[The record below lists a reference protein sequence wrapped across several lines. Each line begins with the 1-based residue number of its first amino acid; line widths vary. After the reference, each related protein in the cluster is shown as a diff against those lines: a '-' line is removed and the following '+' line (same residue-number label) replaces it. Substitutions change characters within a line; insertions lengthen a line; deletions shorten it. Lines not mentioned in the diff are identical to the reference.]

1 MIIPVE
7 LAQKIVDS
15 AMCLVHRNV
24 NIMNRE
30 GIIIATGHPHRLNT
44 FHKGALDV
52 IETGSV
58 IEIFPHELT
67 LYPGALQGINLPIVL
82 DDQVVGVVGVFGNP
96 DEVRDT
102 GRLVKTITEL
112 ILERDLLQIEL
123 RTKNRLREELLE
135 AAVTNPSPEQ
145 NPKMRRIAKALR
157 LNLALPRIVVVIDI
171 SAAQARFASEYGL
184 SELVSERVEESIL
197 QNIADGGLMTDDDV
211 AAVLDEK
218 LVILKTLPDGQPQ
231 DEIVTWVKDAKKL
244 LPAGGEEQYPAGIGA
259 VARTA
264 VEYNPSFRQALFCLK
279 HCQGEKQTRSIK
291 EKDLLVRYASREA
304 LTPAAQL
311 AMNDIRGR
319 FRQVVKENPEMKNT
333 LENML
338 NNNLDI
344 NITAAQLHI
353 HRNTLLYRLTRINA
367 ETGLDPAHNIDDLV
381 LCRFLL
387 DSNDD

>member
-82 DDQVVGVVGVFGNP
+82 DGQVVGVVGVFGNP

-123 RTKNRLREELLE
+123 RTRNRLREELLE
-135 AAVTNPSPEQ
+135 AAVTNPASEQ
-145 NPKMRRIAKALR
+145 NPKLRRLAKALR

-171 SAAQARFASEYGL
+171 AAAQARFASEYGL

-197 QNIADGGLMTDDDV
+197 QNIADGGFMADDDV
-211 AAVLDEK
+211 AAVLEEK
-218 LVILKTLPDGQPQ
+218 LVILKTLPDGQPH
-231 DEIVTWVKDAKKL
+231 DEIVAWAEKAKRL
-244 LPAGGEEQYPAGIGA
+244 LPAGGNERYPAGIGA

-264 VEYNPSFRQALFCLK
+264 AEYNPSFRQALFCLK
-279 HCQGEKQTRSIK
+279 HCQGERQTRFIK

-304 LTPAAQL
+304 LTPAALL
-311 AMNDIRGR
+311 ALTDIRSHFCR
-319 FRQVVKENPEMKNT
+319 VAQENPEMKNT
-333 LENML
+333 LDSLL
-338 NNNLDI
+338 NNNFDI
-344 NITAAQLHI
+344 NLAAARLHI

-367 ETGLDPAHNIDDLV
+367 ETGLDPAHNTDDLI
-381 LCRFLL
+381 LCRLLL
-387 DSNDD
+387 DASGD

>member
-1 MIIPVE
+1 MIIPAE

-30 GIIIATGHPHRLNT
+30 GIIIATGHPHRVNT

-58 IEIFPHELT
+58 IEIFPHELS

-82 DDQVVGVVGVFGNP
+82 DDQVVGVIGVFGNP

-123 RTKNRLREELLE
+123 RTKTRLREELLE
-135 AAVTNPSPEQ
+135 SAVTTPSPEQ
-145 NPKMRRIAKALR
+145 NPKLRRIAKALR

-171 SAAQARFASEYGL
+171 AAALARFAAEYGP

-197 QNIADGGLMTDDDV
+197 LNIADGGLITDDDV
-211 AAVLDEK
+211 AAVLEEK
-218 LVILKTLPDGQPQ
+218 LVILKSLPDGQLQ
-231 DEIVTWVKDAKKL
+231 DIIVAWAEEAKKL
-244 LPAGGEEQYPAGIGA
+244 FPDGGNETYPAGIGA
-259 VARTA
+259 VAKTPA
-264 VEYNPSFRQALFCLK
+264 EYNPSFRQALFCLK
-279 HCQGEKQTRSIK
+279 YCFGERQTCFIK
-291 EKDLLVRYASREA
+291 EKDLLVRYTSREA
-304 LTPAAQL
+304 LTPAALL
-311 AMNDIRGR
+311 ATNDIRNR
-319 FRQVVKENPEMKNT
+319 FCKAIKENPEMKNT
-333 LENML
+333 LDSLM
-338 NNNLDI
+338 NNNFDI
-344 NITAAQLHI
+344 NQTASQLHI
-353 HRNTLLYRLTRINA
+353 HRNTLLYRLTRIND
-367 ETGLDPAHNIDDLV
+367 ETGLDPAHNIDDLI

-387 DSNDD
+387 DSSVV